1 MTRTN
6 TARTVLFAA
15 ALAAAFAAL
24 AQLTPPS
31 PVREAAPPAREAPPP
46 AREAPPPAR
55 EAPPAARE
63 APPAAKDS
71 GTPAKVN
78 GTTIPA
84 YRFDAAIKARLAQGQ
99 PDSPELRTAI
109 REALINQELV
119 AQEAVKKGLDK
130 QPAVAARM
138 ELDRQMAL
146 VNAYFED
153 YMKNNPVSDDMLR
166 KEYERVKPQI
176 PAKEYKV
183 RHILVAKE
191 DEAKNVLGQLKK
203 GGNFEKLA
211 AQYSTDP
218 GSKGKGGD
226 LDWAPAERYV
236 KPFAD
241 ALTKL
246 KKGQTVDAPVQTDF
260 GYHIIR
266 LDDER
271 AAKVPTFEEAKP
283 QLQQMVQGTIVQKQL
298 ADLRAKAKIE
308 DGSKQ

>member
-1 MTRTN
+1 MTRTHA
-6 TARTVLFAA
+6 ARAVLFVT
-15 ALAAAFAAL
+15 ALGAGSVAL
-24 AQLTPPS
+24 AQLTPP
-31 PVREAAPPAREAPPP
+31 PVQRDPLPSASTPPA
-46 AREAPPPAR
+46 
-55 EAPPAARE
+55 
-63 APPAAKDS
+63 KDTS
-71 GTPAKVN
+71 SSAKVN

-109 REALINQELV
+109 REALINQEVV
-119 AQEAVKKGLDK
+119 AQEAIKKGLDK
-130 QPAVAARM
+130 QPAVAARI

-166 KEYERVKPQI
+166 KEYDRVKPQI

-191 DEAKNVLGQLKK
+191 DEAKNILAQLKK

-211 AQYSTDP
+211 AQHSTDP

-246 KKGQTVDAPVQTDF
+246 KKGQTTDAPVQTDF

-271 AAKVPTFEEAKP
+271 ASKVPTFEEAKP
-283 QLQQMVQGTIVQKQL
+283 QLQQMVQGTIVQKAL
-298 ADLRAKAKIE
+298 ADLRSKSKIE
-308 DGSKQ
+308 EGK

>member
-6 TARTVLFAA
+6 TLRAA
-15 ALAAAFAAL
+15 IFLTALATASAAV
-24 AQLTPPS
+24 AQLTPPNGTKEMA
-31 PVREAAPPAREAPPP
+31 PV
-46 AREAPPPAR
+46 
-55 EAPPAARE
+55 
-63 APPAAKDS
+63 AKDTS
-71 GTPAKVN
+71 AAVKVN
-78 GTTIPA
+78 GATIPA
-84 YRFDAAIKARLAQGQ
+84 YRLDAAIKARVAQGQ
-99 PDSPELRTAI
+99 PESPEMRTAI
-109 REALINQELV
+109 REALINQEVV

-130 QPAVAARM
+130 QPAVAARI

-146 VNAYFED
+146 VNAYFDD

-176 PAKEYKV
+176 PAKEYKA

-191 DEAKNVLGQLKK
+191 EDAKNVLAQLKK

-218 GSKGKGGD
+218 GSKNKGGD

-236 KPFAD
+236 KPFGE
-241 ALTKL
+241 ALMKL
-246 KKGQTVDAPVQTDF
+246 KKGQTTDAPVQTDF

-271 AAKVPTFEEAKP
+271 AAKVPSFEEAKP
-283 QLQQMVQGTIVQKQL
+283 QLQQMVQGSIVQKQL
-298 ADLRAKAKIE
+298 ADLRAKAKI
-308 DGSKQ
+308 DDAK

>member
-6 TARTVLFAA
+6 TLRAA
-15 ALAAAFAAL
+15 IFLTALATASAAV
-24 AQLTPPS
+24 AQLTPPNDAKEMVA
-31 PVREAAPPAREAPPP
+31 PVTKDTSAAV
-46 AREAPPPAR
+46 
-55 EAPPAARE
+55 
-63 APPAAKDS
+63 
-71 GTPAKVN
+71 KVN
-78 GTTIPA
+78 GATIPA
-84 YRFDAAIKARLAQGQ
+84 YRLDAAIKARVAQGQ
-99 PDSPELRTAI
+99 PESPEMRTAI
-109 REALINQELV
+109 REALINQEVV

-130 QPAVAARM
+130 QPAVAARI

-146 VNAYFED
+146 VNAYFDD
-153 YMKNNPVSDDMLR
+153 YMKNNPISDDLLR

-176 PAKEYKV
+176 PAKEYKA

-191 DEAKNVLGQLKK
+191 EDAKNVLAQLKK

-218 GSKGKGGD
+218 GSKNKGGD

-236 KPFAD
+236 KPFGE
-241 ALTKL
+241 ALMKL

-271 AAKVPTFEEAKP
+271 AAKVPSFEEAKP
-283 QLQQMVQGTIVQKQL
+283 QLQQMVQGSIVQKQL
-298 ADLRAKAKIE
+298 ADLRAKAKIDE
-308 DGSKQ
+308 GAK